1 MGQHLHIET
10 NLVSLPTGYQFRFW
24 NPADTFYNSFKSGA
38 NLVNINYTFPTTAPT
53 TNQYL
58 QATGVS
64 GSDVTLGWTTIAG
77 SGTVTSVG
85 LSLPAMFSV
94 SGSPVTSSGT
104 LTATLATQTQNL
116 FFGSPD
122 GSTGAPTF
130 RSLVANDFPVSG
142 VTAASYTNANITVD
156 SKGRVTAASNG
167 SGGGSGTVTSVA
179 LALPGI
185 FTISG
190 SPVTT
195 TGTLTATLASQTG
208 NQVWVSPDG
217 SSGAP
222 TFRSLL
228 NADLPNSAVSPNSY
242 TYASI
247 TVNSKGIV
255 TAASNGTAP
264 LTTLNT
270 LTAGTQ
276 TFAVGTSGTDFAI
289 SSSGSTHTFNLPSAS
304 ASNRGA
310 VTTGAQTLAGVKT
323 FQDGL
328 ISSKRITSA
337 VVALTDGAT
346 IALDASQG
354 NHFRVTLGGNRTLG
368 VPTNPVDGQK
378 ITIEFIQ
385 DGTGSRTITLSGGA
399 GGFSYGTDITVVT
412 LTTTANKRDFVG
424 AIYNSTANTWYV
436 VSFIKGF

>member
-38 NLVNINYTFPTTAPT
+38 NLANINYTFPTTAPT

-64 GSDVTLGWTTIAG
+64 GSDVTLGWTTV
-77 SGTVTSVG
+77 SGT
-85 LSLPAMFSV
+85 
-94 SGSPVTSSGT
+94 
-104 LTATLATQTQNL
+104 
-116 FFGSPD
+116 
-122 GSTGAPTF
+122 
-130 RSLVANDFPVSG
+130 
-142 VTAASYTNANITVD
+142 
-156 SKGRVTAASNG
+156 
-167 SGGGSGTVTSVA
+167 GTVTSVA

-208 NQVWVSPDG
+208 NQVWASPDG

-255 TAASNGTAP
+255 TAASNGATP

-270 LTAGTQ
+270 LTTGTQ

-289 SSSGSTHTFNLPSAS
+289 SSTGSTHTFNLPSAS
-304 ASNRGA
+304 ATNRGA
-310 VTTGAQTLAGVKT
+310 VTTGTQTLAGIKT
-323 FQDGL
+323 FQDEL
-328 ISSKRITSA
+328 VSSKRITA
-337 VVALTDGAT
+337 GVVTLTDAAT
-346 IALDASQG
+346 IAVDASLG
-354 NHFRVTLGGNRTLG
+354 NHFKVTLGGNRTMG
-368 VPTNPVDGQK
+368 VPSNPTDGQK
-378 ITIEFIQ
+378 IMFEVIQ
-385 DGTGSRTITLSGGA
+385 DGTGSRTITFSGGA
-399 GGFSYGTDITVVT
+399 GGFSFGTDITGVT

-424 AIYNSTANTWYV
+424 AVYNSTANTWYIV
-436 VSFIKGF
+436 AFVKGY